1 MDRRSSRLAM
11 LIGLAVIVGIIA
23 IAWVLAR

>member
-1 MDRRSSRLAM
+1 MDRRTSRFAA
-11 LIGLAVIVGIIA
+11 ITGLAVILGVIA

>member
-1 MDRRSSRLAM
+1 MDRRTSRFAA
-11 LIGLAVIVGIIA
+11 ITGLAVILGIIA

>member
-11 LIGLAVIVGIIA
+11 FLGLAVIVGIIA